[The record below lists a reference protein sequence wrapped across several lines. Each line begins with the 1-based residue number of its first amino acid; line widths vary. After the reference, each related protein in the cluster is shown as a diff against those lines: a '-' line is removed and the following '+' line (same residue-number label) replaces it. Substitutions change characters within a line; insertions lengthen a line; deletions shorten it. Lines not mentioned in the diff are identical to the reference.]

1 MRDLG
6 IKHLVTFYGATL
18 AVAMAFLIAR
28 GHLETLLP
36 ELRFMSW
43 FGSIAGGL
51 AVGGVMV
58 ALSRLS
64 TAKFT
69 WAANLADEFRSILGG
84 VERRGVLPIALFSA
98 LAEETLFRGL
108 LQPSLGLW
116 LTAAIFGVLHIGP
129 TPRFVPW
136 TVMAFG
142 AGLLFG
148 GLYAWSGNLVAPI
161 LAHFFVNYLNLRYLV
176 PDTRRA
182 LQMAQ
187 LRGFAGL

>member
-28 GHLETLLP
+28 GHLETLIP
-36 ELRFMSW
+36 EPRFMSW

-58 ALSRLS
+58 VLSRLS
-64 TAKFT
+64 TAKFA
-69 WAANLADEFRSILGG
+69 WAANLADEFRSVLAG
-84 VERRGVLPIALFSA
+84 VERRGVLPVALFSA
-98 LAEETLFRGL
+98 LAEEALFRGL

-129 TPRFVPW
+129 TPRFAPW

-148 GLYAWSGNLVAPI
+148 GLFAWSGNIVAPF

-176 PDTRRA
+176 PHTRRA